1 MTAPGYL
8 TRLRAINQG
17 NTRLDGTAQTAKN
30 NVSGLCSSPL
40 AHIQQPATPA
50 PIVGAGDTAAG
61 FDLEWFGE
69 RAAILEYDAGY
80 PRHEAERLA
89 YKEVTLL
96 WQQQSQCR
104 TLQ

>member
-1 MTAPGYL
+1 MET
-8 TRLRAINQG
+8 
-17 NTRLDGTAQTAKN
+17 TRLDGTAQTAKIN
-30 NVSGLCSSPL
+30 LRGLCSSPL

-50 PIVGAGDTAAG
+50 PIVGAGDTAAD
-61 FDLEWFGE
+61 FDLEWYEE

-89 YKEVTLL
+89 YMEVRL